1 MAKKISRRRSIAFGL
16 LAWFIGLV
24 MFFPILWTA
33 LAAFKA
39 ESDAYA
45 MPQTLFVS
53 PWTME
58 NFIEV
63 QRRSNVLDCS
73 PARNFFYELFVN
85 FNLIS
90 PCNGYLWN
98 TLVTAGVSTLLGL
111 IFAVPAAW
119 SMAFAPKGQA
129 SGKLNGIT
137 WLGIILGS
145 IALAFAIL
153 YSNGWVVT
161 NPVLG
166 IAMLLLVVIPATAW
180 VWSRNTKDAL
190 LWILSVK
197 MMPPA
202 GALIPIFLIFGRS
215 GIVFDNWGEG
225 WDWRNYNIFDSFIGM
240 IPLIMLINLPIM
252 IWMLYTYFKEIP
264 IEILEAARMDG
275 ANLWN
280 ELFRV
285 LTPMAIP
292 GIASTCLLAFILAWN
307 ETFWALNLTTKYAA
321 SLGFLISE
329 YSNPQGQ
336 FWAKLSAA
344 SIMAITPILIIGWFS
359 QRQLV
364 RGLTFGAVK

>member
-1 MAKKISRRRSIAFGL
+1 MAKKISRRRTIGFGI
-16 LAWFIGLV
+16 LAWAVGIV
-24 MFFPILWTA
+24 MFFPVLWTA

-45 MPQTLFVS
+45 LPKTLFTS
-53 PWTME
+53 AWTTE
-58 NFIEV
+58 NFGEV
-63 QRRSNVLDCS
+63 QRRSDYV
-73 PARNFFYELFVN
+73 R
-85 FNLIS
+85 
-90 PCNGYLWN
+90 YLSN
-98 TLVTAGVSTLLGL
+98 TLIIAGGSTLLGL
-111 IFAVPAAW
+111 LFAIPAAW
-119 SMAFAPKGQA
+119 SMAFAPKGEA
-129 SGKLNGIT
+129 SSKLNGFT
-137 WLGIILGS
+137 WLGIILAS
-145 IALAFAIL
+145 IAVAFGIL
-153 YSNGWVVT
+153 YANGWVIT
-161 NPVLG
+161 SPFLG
-166 IAMLLLVVIPATAW
+166 VAMLLLVCIPATAW
-180 VWSRNTKDAL
+180 VWTRNTKDSL

-225 WDWRNYNIFDSFIGM
+225 ADWREYNIFDSFWGM
-240 IPLIMLINLPIM
+240 VPLMMLLNLPIM

-264 IEILEAARMDG
+264 AEILEAARMDG

-280 ELFRV
+280 ELVRV
-285 LTPMAIP
+285 LTPMAVP
-292 GIASTCLLAFILAWN
+292 GIASTALLSLILAWN
-307 ETFWALNLTTKYAA
+307 ETFWTLNLTTKYAA